1 MPDNL
6 IIETTSGK
14 VAGKRERGVRQWL
27 GIEYAV
33 AERFGL
39 PEAVAAWDG
48 VRDAKEFAPQV
59 PQGMGKRFMFDRPDF
74 CEAGSL
80 ALNIWA
86 PEEPGPHPVF
96 FWIHGG
102 AFVAG
107 GSNMYEGDEFAR
119 EHGIVVVGINYRLG
133 ALGFAAFGEALGIP
147 SIATNI
153 GLRDQIAALEWVR
166 DNIKAFGGDPRR
178 VTIAGE
184 SAGSMSVSLLMVSPK
199 ARGLFHGAILQSGA
213 LNLIQDR
220 ATAHRL
226 ARRYAELLGL
236 DQGSLEMLKSLPLAD
251 LFRAQQQVGEEE
263 KGGLPA
269 APFWDDDLL
278 PESLAVAEQADH
290 APVPV
295 IAGSNAEESRLFEWI
310 AKDILPLERSAISA
324 ILRAQLPSAADAEA
338 ILTCYPDNIKGNRAL
353 ATDLTFAMSTRHFA
367 EDHAAAG
374 YAAWAYRFDWR
385 QWLFGAAHA
394 MDMLFLFPFRN
405 PMKPLILGGPMW
417 GGRAALARTMKN
429 HWAHFIRQ
437 GCPRDDWPPYTPS
450 DRKVMLL
457 NTQSR
462 IATNPDAER
471 VNAWK
476 GRIVAPRIGSHS
488 TN

>member
-1 MPDNL
+1 MTDSL
-6 IIETTSGK
+6 IVQTASGA
-14 VAGKRERGVRQWL
+14 VRGKREHGARQWL

-39 PEAVAAWDG
+39 PEPAPAWDG
-48 VRDAKEFAPQV
+48 VRDCQEFAPQV
-59 PQGMGKRFMFDRPDF
+59 PQGMGKRFMYDRPDF
-74 CEAGSL
+74 REVGSL
-80 ALNIWA
+80 ALNIYA

-96 FWIHGG
+96 VWIHGG

-119 EHGIVVVGINYRLG
+119 EHGIVYVAINYRLG
-133 ALGFAAFGEALGIP
+133 ALGFGAFGETLGIP
-147 SIATNI
+147 SLATNL

-166 DNIKAFGGDPRR
+166 GNIAAFGGDPGR

-226 ARRYAELLGL
+226 ARRYAELLDL
-236 DQGSLEMLKSLPLAD
+236 DQGSAEKLKTIPLAE
-251 LFRAQQQVGEEE
+251 LFAAQAQIGMEE

-269 APFWDDDLL
+269 APFWDGDIL
-278 PESLAVAEQADH
+278 PESLDAAEQADH

-310 AKDILPLERSAISA
+310 GKDILPLERDHISR
-324 ILRAQLPSAADAEA
+324 ILHAQLPSAADAEA
-338 ILTCYPDNIKGNRAL
+338 ILSHYPDTRQGNRAL

-367 EDHAAAG
+367 EAHAAQG
-374 YAAWAYRFDWR
+374 HPAWAYRFDWK

-394 MDMLFLFPFRN
+394 MDMLFLFPFRT
-405 PMKPLILGGPMW
+405 PMKTFLLGGPMW
-417 GGRAALARTMKN
+417 GGKARLAKTMKA
-429 HWAHFIRQ
+429 HWAHFTHHGKPCQ
-437 GCPRDDWPPYTPS
+437 GWPSYTP
-450 DRKVMLL
+450 DERAVMLF
-457 NTQSR
+457 NTTSR
-462 IATNPDAER
+462 VEPNPDADR
-471 VNAWK
+471 VDAWK
-476 GRIVAPRIGSHS
+476 GRVVAPR
-488 TN
+488 T